1 MGTATG
7 VKPRK
12 KPTKAKMS
20 KKAEGGGAAIPMSER
35 RAVVFFTQLYA
46 HIKKQKG
53 RFLRDEFD
61 GLHLIIDQRR
71 IPINHRREN
80 YPLAALMLKV
90 CGVSTL
96 LVGAQAAVQRLA
108 VEASKHVESLMLR
121 RFSAASNGTA
131 YIPLHNGRLLRVSAA
146 GIETVENG
154 EENFWVEHP
163 YGNALHYS
171 EDDLARGL
179 KLFERLLVENQA
191 CRVPEMR
198 WFIAMHEGLFP
209 FIRDDFPARM
219 LLVSQG
225 KSQQGKTSGS
235 QRFTLLHGLGKVKG
249 DYTPAA
255 LADEGDIG
263 LLVVDNKEQAN
274 FTQPYID
281 FFLFL
286 STGATRGRSSP
297 DGRVRTGRYQPV
309 GVITT
314 IEGMWK
320 DELKARCVEVEYRV
334 KGEPLER
341 QPIEKE
347 IERYRHVIL
356 SALMRVLQRYLKRQQ
371 EVRIGTRVQEPTPNP
386 IPEFKEHFFALCN
399 LLRAYGDVAAKPQGW
414 SEEIIGGW
422 SRALGER
429 EPEENELEQPLS
441 RILRE
446 ALQGDHIH
454 DFRQE
459 SVTYQG
465 KQGTLLV
472 TECSPLLTLLQRTC
486 PREYTLP
493 KNSAGLSRRLRD
505 RPFRSFVV
513 LDHESAPEIAVL
525 KRIATARPIGFFTED
540 KDRGGGV
547 TQMTLNDAD
556 GNRERHGSSVG
567 NEKT

>member
-1 MGTATG
+1 MATG
-7 VKPRK
+7 S
-12 KPTKAKMS
+12 TAKAK
-20 KKAEGGGAAIPMSER
+20 KVKGAGQGAAVPKSER
-35 RAVVFFTQLYA
+35 EGLIFFNQLDA

-53 RFLRDEFD
+53 RFLRDEF
-61 GLHLIIDQRR
+61 GNLHLIIEQRR
-71 IPINHRREN
+71 IPISHRREN

-121 RFSAASNGTA
+121 RFSAASNSTA

-163 YGNALHYS
+163 YENALHYS
-171 EDDLARGL
+171 ENDLARGL

-191 CRVPEMR
+191 CRVPQMR

-320 DELKARCVEVEYRV
+320 DELKARCVEVEYSV

-341 QPIEKE
+341 LPIEKE

-371 EVRIGTRVQEPTPNP
+371 EVRTGTRVQEPTPNP

-446 ALQGDHIH
+446 ALRGDHID

-472 TECSPLLTLLQRTC
+472 TECSPLLTLLQQTR
-486 PREYTLP
+486 PRDYNLP
-493 KNSAGLSRRLRD
+493 KNSAGLSRRLHD

-525 KRIATARPIGFFTED
+525 KRSAIARPIGFFTED

-547 TQMTLNDAD
+547 TQVTPNDAEE
-556 GNRERHGSSVG
+556 NRERHGSSDG

>member
-1 MGTATG
+1 
-7 VKPRK
+7 
-12 KPTKAKMS
+12 
-20 KKAEGGGAAIPMSER
+20 
-35 RAVVFFTQLYA
+35 
-46 HIKKQKG
+46 
-53 RFLRDEFD
+53 
-61 GLHLIIDQRR
+61 
-71 IPINHRREN
+71 
-80 YPLAALMLKV
+80 MLKV

-121 RFSAASNGTA
+121 RFSAASNGTV

-163 YGNALHYS
+163 SGDPLRYTAS
-171 EDDLARGL
+171 EPTSGL
-179 KLFERLLVENQA
+179 ELFERLLVSNQA
-191 CRVPEMR
+191 CRVPAMR
-198 WFIAMHEGLFP
+198 WLVAMHEGLFP
-209 FIRDDFPARM
+209 FIRDDFPARF
-219 LLVSQG
+219 LLVPRG
-225 KSQQGKTSGS
+225 FSQQGKTSGS
-235 QRFTLLHGLGKVKG
+235 QRFTLLHGLGVVKG

-255 LADEGDIG
+255 LGDKGDIG

-274 FTQPYID
+274 FTQPFID

-286 STGATRGRSSP
+286 ATGGERGRSSP
-297 DGRVRTGRYQPV
+297 EGRVRTSGYRPV

-314 IEGMWK
+314 IEGVWK
-320 DELKARCVEVEYRV
+320 DEVKARCVEVEYSV

-341 QPIEKE
+341 GPIEKE
-347 IERYRHVIL
+347 IERHRHVIL

-371 EVRIGTRVQEPTPNP
+371 EVRTGTRVQEPTPNP

-446 ALQGDHIH
+446 ALRGDHID

-472 TECSPLLTLLQRTC
+472 TECSPLLTLLQQTR
-486 PREYTLP
+486 PRDYNLP
-493 KNSAGLSRRLRD
+493 KNSAGLSRRLHD

-525 KRIATARPIGFFTED
+525 KRSAIARPIGFFTED

-547 TQMTLNDAD
+547 TQVTPNDAEE
-556 GNRERHGSSVG
+556 NRERHGSSDG